1 MPCAYLESAVASP
14 GPVHSSSLLHSSQIF
29 TETRMGSSSD
39 TKQGWLDP
47 QWVISKPTDAPGEPA
62 LGDLVMAWARD
73 RATGEPRYI
82 GELGAHQR
90 GSNCNCECTS
100 CGLPLIAVNA
110 AKTTFRKRPHFRHP
124 EGAQKDAC
132 LVLAARAALLEALRR
147 EGLLELPRRRQ
158 SSRVAGLSGEYY
170 EAWVEASAEQVS
182 IRDFSFRD
190 NATAILT
197 LDDGRE
203 MKVVLTGSVAA
214 STSDDSVQLTP
225 TIVLSVD
232 DPSIAALTP
241 DELRK
246 RLRLLVEGATWCSH
260 WNDGAL
266 AEAADAAAQEKAK
279 EALDWLGDSGQ
290 LDAMPAETRRE
301 TLLHLKAKEI
311 LERERRIRLPNLPI
325 EATIAMP
332 NGEVLREQ
340 VHLPGALVQLESV
353 VLEKHLGPIKPD
365 VLARTVAVVDWPADQ
380 LLIEVTVTNT
390 ISEER
395 LERIRRMNIPAI
407 EVDISRMGGR
417 VTEAEFAR
425 LVVEEQAGKRWLHHP
440 RMAEWKATLERE
452 LQAELDD
459 ANEREEEQ
467 KARIARREEFERIA
481 VTELGRMF
489 LRAVQEHAELYAR
502 AEGDPTVASSVI
514 EAALDKVQLYAEGL
528 AIHGY
533 KEAEDKVLWRHG
545 GLIQRL
551 LSIQQDKA
559 VGYRITT
566 SWQVIN
572 TIMCEH
578 ERQVSWHPLYLVA
591 IKAYSPTMNQAQRD
605 KYAEWRGKI
614 REGLDKSEPVY
625 QHDRRFDKLLA
636 LLFPEIA
643 EPLGKLS
650 TMGKMH
656 APQHSKPVAKP
667 VTAQPRYESQF
678 QGNSGLWLKGREYEE
693 WKRQNPEAAKA
704 WEARSI
710 PEKG

>member
-1 MPCAYLESAVASP
+1 
-14 GPVHSSSLLHSSQIF
+14 
-29 TETRMGSSSD
+29 MGSSSD
-39 TKQGWLDP
+39 TKQSWLDP
-47 QWVISKPTDAPGEPA
+47 LWVVSKPTDAPGEPT

-73 RATGEPRYI
+73 RATEEPRYI

-132 LVLAARAALLEALRR
+132 LVLAARAALLEALKR

-158 SSRVAGLSGEYY
+158 SSRIAGLSGVYY
-170 EAWVEASAEQVS
+170 EAWVEAPAEQVS

-190 NATAILT
+190 SATAILT

-203 MKVVLTGSVAA
+203 LKVVLTGSVAA
-214 STSDDSVQLTP
+214 STSDDSMQPTP

-232 DPSIAALTP
+232 DPSIAAMTP

-246 RLRLLVEGATWCSH
+246 RLRLLVEGANWCSH

-266 AEAADAAAQEKAK
+266 AEAADAAAQAKAT

-311 LERERRIRLPNLPI
+311 LEREGRIRFPDLQV
-325 EATIAMP
+325 EATAA
-332 NGEVLREQ
+332 
-340 VHLPGALVQLESV
+340 LPGGETLRKQACLSGPIVRLASV
-353 VLEKHLGPIKPD
+353 ALEKRLGPIKPD
-365 VLARTVAVVDWPADQ
+365 VLATTIAIADWPADQ

-390 ISEER
+390 ISAER
-395 LERIRRMNIPAI
+395 IERIRRMNIPAI

-425 LVVEEQAGKRWLHHP
+425 LVVDEQAGKRWLHHP
-440 RMAEWKATLERE
+440 RMVALKATLEQE
-452 LQAELDD
+452 MEAEVAT
-459 ANEREEEQ
+459 ANEREEAK
-467 KARIARREEFERIA
+467 KAQIARREAFEKMTIA
-481 VTELGRMF
+481 ELGRLF
-489 LRAVQEHAELYAR
+489 LLAVQEHTELCAKAED
-502 AEGDPTVASSVI
+502 DPTVASSVF
-514 EAALDKVQLYAEGL
+514 EAALEKVKLSAEGL
-528 AIHGY
+528 AVHGY
-533 KEAEDKVLWRHG
+533 KEAEDNLLWRSG

-551 LSIQQDKA
+551 LSIQQDRA
-559 VGYRITT
+559 VGYRIKT

-578 ERQVSWHPLYLVA
+578 ERQASWHPLYLVA
-591 IKAYSPTMNQAQRD
+591 IKAYSPTMNRTQRANYE
-605 KYAEWRGKI
+605 KWRGKV
-614 REGLDKSEPVY
+614 RESLDKSEPTY
-625 QHDRRFDKLLA
+625 QHNRRFDKFLA

-650 TMGKMH
+650 TMEK
-656 APQHSKPVAKP
+656 ARSPLQDSKPVAAP
-667 VTAQPRYESQF
+667 ASGQPRYGSRYPT
-678 QGNSGLWLKGREYEE
+678 GSSGLWLKGAAYEQ
-693 WKRQNPEAAKA
+693 WKRENPEWAKA
-704 WEARSI
+704 WEARST
-710 PEKG
+710 PAQEKE